1 MIIKKVPQ
9 QVWVFLLSLVIVTYT
24 STYVTAAP
32 LEDISLSAE
41 TDKVVATIKL
51 TSPISNVR
59 YTPVKKSA
67 SLSIL
72 FDKVASGQSTETWSD
87 NEVLTSPPS
96 TLIPL
101 FTVKTNLKNIQPKLI
116 IEFSREAEYT
126 VQMGRDGR
134 SIVLGIKTDKVIPR
148 FDGSLPFLPEIEAL
162 APNASE
168 VDKKA
173 AALMLQGRNSLSVG
187 DNFAAIDAFNK
198 LL

>member
-101 FTVKTNLKNIQPKLI
+101 FTVKTNLRNIPLH
-116 IEFSREAEYT
+116 
-126 VQMGRDGR
+126 G
-134 SIVLGIKTDKVIPR
+134 
-148 FDGSLPFLPEIEAL
+148 
-162 APNASE
+162 
-168 VDKKA
+168 
-173 AALMLQGRNSLSVG
+173 
-187 DNFAAIDAFNK
+187 
-198 LL
+198 